1 MRRWIP
7 YPVLAG
13 ALFLLWLLLT
23 QSFSAGQ
30 VVLGV
35 AVALFATHA
44 MALLRPSRPAR
55 VRLAPLVKLAGIFL
69 FDVLRSNLAVGVII
83 LFPRRD
89 RVAGF
94 VRIPLDL
101 TDRNGLALLALIITA
116 TPGTLWVE
124 YDRREGNVLLHVLD
138 LVDEAQWVTLI
149 KGRYEALLLEAFGR

>member
-30 VVLGV
+30 IVLGV
-35 AVALFATHA
+35 AIALFATRA
-44 MALLRPSRPAR
+44 MALLQPPRPGR
-55 VRLAPLVKLAGIFL
+55 VRPGPLLKLAGIFMI
-69 FDVLRSNLAVGVII
+69 DVLRSNLAVAAII
-83 LFPRRD
+83 LFPRHD

-124 YDRREGNVLLHVLD
+124 YDRREGSVLLHVLD
-138 LVDEAQWVTLI
+138 LIDEAQWVTLI
-149 KGRYEALLLEAFGR
+149 KQRYEALLLEAFGR